1 MKKNFLFLACCIGLM
16 FFASC
21 KKDPVTP
28 VTPDAPTITVLT
40 GNEYAGQ
47 GTQMYAGDQITVGFS
62 TTGENLTKI
71 EMNASQNGTVI
82 YTNTLSLDNI
92 SSYLYAHSFNINAI
106 GTVTITG
113 IVTDAEGHTATASFD
128 IICNEKP
135 NAKFLGHYEGDILIT
150 GTADI
155 NLANMDP
162 MHEDL
167 VDQPIPAVVD
177 IEEDSSSFDKVIANI
192 TINGQ
197 TNHVY
202 GTVTDNKVVFE
213 AINDTFTYTY
223 DYQGFPFNIPIDM
236 TYTINGTLNGNQ
248 LDLDG
253 DCNGTGNILSL
264 GTFTLVGTIG
274 GSLDKIR

>member
-1 MKKNFLFLACCIGLM
+1 MKKTTLFLACCIGLM

-21 KKDPVTP
+21 KKEPVTP
-28 VTPDAPTITVLT
+28 VTPAPTITVLT

-62 TTGENLTKI
+62 TNGENLTKI
-71 EMNASQNGTVI
+71 DMNASQNGAVI
-82 YTNTLSLDNI
+82 YTNTVSIDNV

-113 IVTDAEGHTATASFD
+113 IVTDAEGRTATASFD

-155 NLANMDP
+155 EITNMEP

-167 VDQPIPAVVD
+167 TNEPFPVVVD
-177 IEEDSSSFDKVIANI
+177 IEEDVSGSDKVVANI

-197 TNHVY
+197 TNQVN

-223 DYQGFPFNIPIDM
+223 NYQGFPISIPIEM
-236 TYTINGTLNGNQ
+236 AYSINGTLNGNQ

-253 DCNGTGNILSL
+253 DCNGQGNILSL

-274 GSLDKIR
+274 GSLNKTR

>member
-1 MKKNFLFLACCIGLM
+1 MKKTTLFLACCIGLM

-21 KKDPVTP
+21 KKHV
-28 VTPDAPTITVLT
+28 APTINVAT
-40 GNEYAGQ
+40 
-47 GTQMYAGDQITVGFS
+47 GTQYVSQNTQVFSGDQITVGFS

-82 YTNTLSLDNI
+82 YTNAQNIDNE
-92 SSYLYAHSFNINAI
+92 SSYLYAHSFNIDAI

-113 IVTDAEGHTATASFD
+113 IVTDAEGRTATASFD
-128 IICNEKP
+128 ILCNEKP

-155 NLANMDP
+155 EIVNMDP
-162 MHEDL
+162 MHENL
-167 VDQPIPAVVD
+167 TNEPFPVVVD
-177 IEEDSSSFDKVIANI
+177 IEDDNSGSDKVIANI

-197 TNHVY
+197 TNQVN

-213 AINDTFTYTY
+213 AINDTFNYDYT
-223 DYQGFPFNIPIDM
+223 YQGFTFRIPINM
-236 TYTINGTLNGNQ
+236 TYAINGTLNGDQ

-253 DCNGTGNILSL
+253 DCNGVGDINLSFFNIT

-274 GSLDKIR
+274 GSLNKTR